1 MTFDKRRDLLTF
13 HNEHP
18 KDDMKFLEQ
27 TYDELKTLATNKAAR
42 RAFNLQR
49 NHALKYSTRVELLD
63 KLKLLTE
70 TSLLLLA
77 CVYGADFLALASKM
91 RPLIARFFMKRT
103 TLLFRTINRLISR

>member
-13 HNEHP
+13 HHNEHP

-49 NHALKYSTRVELLD
+49 NHALKYSTSVELLD
-63 KLKLLTE
+63 TAGIYPTISREIEL
-70 TSLLLLA
+70 S
-77 CVYGADFLALASKM
+77 ASK
-91 RPLIARFFMKRT
+91 A
-103 TLLFRTINRLISR
+103 